1 MVTRHARG
9 SITWIDMESPTR
21 QEVAE
26 VVKEFG
32 IDARVEEEIVTPTP
46 YPLVV
51 SSPAY
56 QYLILH
62 FPTTDPR
69 GGARSQEI
77 DFIVGKDFMVTARY
91 EVIDSIHNL
100 HKVFEAEELL
110 GLPSKRANPE
120 GLLER
125 ILRHLYSS
133 LGEET
138 EQIARMLERIE
149 GEIFSGRER
158 QNVVNI
164 SKVSRILLRFDTT
177 LRRHEDPLTTFLRA
191 LTESEFF
198 GSDFAHHARHILAE
212 RNHAASLVASYRAAA
227 NELRETNDSLLNSNQ
242 NEIIKRLTVITFA
255 AFPLTIITGTFGMNS
270 QNIPFTN
277 LPYFFPLVVCVMIF
291 AAGSLLLYFRHK
303 KWI

>member
-1 MVTRHARG
+1 M
-9 SITWIDMESPTR
+9 TWVDMESPTR
-21 QEVAE
+21 KELAE
-26 VVKEFG
+26 IVGEFG
-32 IDARVEEEIVTPTP
+32 IDERVEEEIVTPTP

-51 SSPAY
+51 SSPRY

-62 FPTTDPR
+62 FPTSDPR
-69 GGARSQEI
+69 GGAKSQEI
-77 DFIVGKDFMVTARY
+77 DFIVGKDFLITARY

-110 GLPSKRANPE
+110 GLPEKLANPE

-125 ILRHLYSS
+125 VLRHLYAA

-149 GEIFSGRER
+149 TEIFSGRER

-164 SKVSRILLRFDTT
+164 SRVSRVLLRFDTT
-177 LRRHEDPLTTFLRA
+177 LTRHEDSLITFLKA
-191 LTESEFF
+191 LSDPEFF
-198 GSDFAHHARHILAE
+198 GTDFVQHARHILAE
-212 RNHAASLVASYRAAA
+212 RNHVVSLVSSYRAAA
-227 NELRETNDSLLNSNQ
+227 NELRDTNDSLLNATE

-255 AFPLTIITGTFGMNS
+255 AFPLTIITGVFGMS
-270 QNIPFTN
+270 SRMLPLIDE
-277 LPYFFPLVVCVMIF
+277 PYFFPLVISVMIF
-291 AAGSLLLYFRHK
+291 AVGSLLLYFRHK